1 MQLTASLVLYKN
13 DPEIVTQ
20 AIKSL
25 FSTPI
30 EINLSVVDNSPT
42 DELKKIFDD
51 FQEYDIDYYFNNGNN
66 VGFSKAQ
73 NLAIARSK
81 NYDYHLVMNP
91 DIYFDSKTIIEL
103 IDYLGHNL
111 DIGLIQPKILY
122 PNGEIQYLC
131 KRNPTFLALFM
142 RRFIPKQLASQSMFK
157 KYMDWYEMRETGYD
171 KIMDVSYLSGCF
183 MLFRR
188 QYLEEIGYF
197 DENIFMYLED
207 ADITLRMAEKYRS
220 VFYPNTYIYHYWA
233 RGSQKSLKLTWVTIQ
248 SAFYYFSKYGWKFW

>member
-42 DELKKIFDD
+42 DELKKIFDN

-122 PNGEIQYLC
+122 N
-131 KRNPTFLALFM
+131 R
-142 RRFIPKQLASQSMFK
+142 QL
-157 KYMDWYEMRETGYD
+157 
-171 KIMDVSYLSGCF
+171 
-183 MLFRR
+183 
-188 QYLEEIGYF
+188 
-197 DENIFMYLED
+197 
-207 ADITLRMAEKYRS
+207 DINSIIAVIVVCRA
-220 VFYPNTYIYHYWA
+220 
-233 RGSQKSLKLTWVTIQ
+233 
-248 SAFYYFSKYGWKFW
+248 